1 MMFIAIKTKD
11 GVIKGKLS
19 FYCRMLGVSRQ
30 GFYKYLAIKDRPWKY
45 QDLAD
50 AMRVIHAEDECNDTY
65 GRIRMYQ
72 ALLLK
77 NPTGIKIPS
86 ERTVYRVMDEIG
98 LVHRPKRKPNGIT
111 KADRE
116 ARKSDDLLKREFKA
130 DKPLEKC
137 VTDITEIKAKDG
149 KLYVSAIFDCFDS
162 SVLGLAMETNMKAT
176 LCEHTLDNAYLAH
189 PDLRGAIVH
198 SDRGRQY
205 TSETY
210 RQALSKYGI
219 IQSMNSVMD
228 EIGLVHRPKRK
239 PNGITKADREARKSD
254 DLLKREFKADKP
266 LEKCVTDITEIKA
279 KDGKLYVSAIFDCF
293 DSSVLGLAMETNM
306 KATLCEHTLDNA
318 YLAHPDLRGAIVH
331 SDRGRQ
337 YTSET
342 YRQALSKYGIIQ
354 SMNSDGGRCHDNARC
369 ESMWARMKSEL
380 LYDRYN
386 TESLTTDEL
395 RVLIWR
401 YFISYWNNRRI
412 CSANGG
418 LPPMIKRQRYY
429 QSLGLAA

>member
-1 MMFIAIKTKD
+1 
-11 GVIKGKLS
+11 
-19 FYCRMLGVSRQ
+19 MLGVSRQ

-72 ALLLK
+72 ALLL
-77 NPTGIKIPS
+77 
-86 ERTVYRVMDEIG
+86 
-98 LVHRPKRKPNGIT
+98 T

-116 ARKSDDLLKREFKA
+116 ERKSDDLLKREFKA

-210 RQALSKYGI
+210 RQALSK
-219 IQSMNSVMD
+219 
-228 EIGLVHRPKRK
+228 
-239 PNGITKADREARKSD
+239 
-254 DLLKREFKADKP
+254 
-266 LEKCVTDITEIKA
+266 
-279 KDGKLYVSAIFDCF
+279 
-293 DSSVLGLAMETNM
+293 
-306 KATLCEHTLDNA
+306 
-318 YLAHPDLRGAIVH
+318 
-331 SDRGRQ
+331 
-337 YTSET
+337 
-342 YRQALSKYGIIQ
+342 
-354 SMNSDGGRCHDNARC
+354 
-369 ESMWARMKSEL
+369 
-380 LYDRYN
+380 
-386 TESLTTDEL
+386 
-395 RVLIWR
+395 
-401 YFISYWNNRRI
+401 
-412 CSANGG
+412 
-418 LPPMIKRQRYY
+418 
-429 QSLGLAA
+429 